1 MPVATHTIGAARS
14 ITGASCTARLRRLLA
29 AASVALALAA
39 CTHIQTMAEERATS
53 LETSSNAYAAALRW
67 GRYQEAAR
75 FRLPRSGPVTMPDVE
90 PLEHIK
96 LTTYEVMDQTM
107 NADATEAQMEVVI
120 GYYHDDVGRV
130 DTLKQSQVWWYE
142 PTQERWFLET
152 ELPPFLR
159 HYTRRR

>member
-1 MPVATHTIGAARS
+1 MPVAKHTIGAAGS
-14 ITGASCTARLRRLLA
+14 ITGASCTAPRRRVVA

-39 CTHIQTMAEERATS
+39 CAEMEAKDRASS

-96 LTTYEVMDQTM
+96 LTSYEVMDQTL
-107 NADATEAQMEVVI
+107 NADATEARMEVVI
-120 GYYHDDVGRV
+120 HYYHDDVGRV

-142 PTQERWFLET
+142 PTQKHWFLET
-152 ELPPFLR
+152 DLPPFLR

>member
-1 MPVATHTIGAARS
+1 MPVATHTIGAAGS
-14 ITGASCTARLRRLLA
+14 ITGASCAARLRRLVA

-39 CTHIQTMAEERATS
+39 CAEMEAEEWASS
-53 LETSSNAYAAALRW
+53 LETNSNAAALRW
-67 GRYQEAAR
+67 GQYQEAAR

-96 LTTYEVMDQTM
+96 LTSYEVTDQTM
-107 NADATEAQMEVVI
+107 NADATEARMEVVI
-120 GYYHDDVGRV
+120 DYYHDDIGRV

-142 PTQERWFLET
+142 PTQKHWFLET
-152 ELPPFLR
+152 ELPPFMR

>member
-1 MPVATHTIGAARS
+1 MPVATHTIGAAGS
-14 ITGASCTARLRRLLA
+14 ITGAPCTARLRRLVA

-39 CTHIQTMAEERATS
+39 CAEMEAKERASS
-53 LETSSNAYAAALRW
+53 LDTSSNAYATALRW

-75 FRLPRSGPVTMPDVE
+75 FRLPRSGPVTMQDVE

-96 LTTYEVMDQTM
+96 LTSYEVTDQTM
-107 NADATEAQMEVVI
+107 NADATEARIEVVI
-120 GYYHDDVGRV
+120 GYYHDDIGRV

-142 PTQERWFLET
+142 PTQKHWFLET